1 MVRCVDKWPLLIDRS
16 VLCMSKSANR
26 VNSSTVNTG
35 KLCTWFAIK
44 GTNPSRPGNIHKDAS
59 NNRIEQKSKRFIG
72 NAMNFVWTT
81 LVSCLNN
88 LLSIMLE
95 TVVSSNGHWNCTA
108 LTSTE
113 SFYCNGRE
121 LRECSNTK
129 YDIEFIIISR
139 QSSIESIRKEKTL
152 NLWRK

>member
-59 NNRIEQKSKRFIG
+59 N
-72 NAMNFVWTT
+72 WT
-81 LVSCLNN
+81 
-88 LLSIMLE
+88 
-95 TVVSSNGHWNCTA
+95 
-108 LTSTE
+108 
-113 SFYCNGRE
+113 
-121 LRECSNTK
+121 K
-129 YDIEFIIISR
+129 
-139 QSSIESIRKEKTL
+139 K
-152 NLWRK
+152 